1 MPKPACR
8 PARPQID
15 VQHLAELE
23 RIERRIENALRDL
36 RLYRAGQI
44 RSLSDRGVL
53 GARDLTA
60 FILELLKMSARHG
73 APKPGLTVKQLLS
86 AAEGAGYAIP
96 TARTLSKRLT
106 TRAYR
111 TGDIEW
117 VVGSGTWTDDSATGY
132 WHYKGDPQA

>member
-1 MPKPACR
+1 MPATSKPPAP

-23 RIERRIENALRDL
+23 RIERRLELVLRDL
-36 RLYRAGQI
+36 RLYRSGQI
-44 RSLSDRGVL
+44 RALSDRGVL

-60 FILELLKMSARHG
+60 FIIEMLKMSAKHG
-73 APKPGLTVKQLLS
+73 VPKPGLTVKQLLL
-86 AAEGAGYAIP
+86 AAEGAGYAVP

-117 VVGSGTWTDDSATGY
+117 LPDGKQGY
-132 WHYKGDPQA
+132 WHYNKGD

>member
-1 MPKPACR
+1 MAKT

-23 RIERRIENALRDL
+23 RIERRFELALRDL

-60 FILELLKMSARHG
+60 FILELLKMAARCG
-73 APKPGLTVKQLLS
+73 VPKPGFTVQELLR
-86 AAEGAGYAIP
+86 AAEGSGYAVP

-111 TGDIEW
+111 TGDIIW
-117 VVGSGTWTDDSATGY
+117 MQNRSTGDIYLAAGY
-132 WHYKGDPQA
+132 WFYKGDTQS

>member
-1 MPKPACR
+1 MPAAKT

-15 VQHLAELE
+15 VQHISELE
-23 RIERRIENALRDL
+23 RIERRFENALRDL

-60 FILELLKMSARHG
+60 FIIEILKMAAKYG
-73 APKPGLTVKQLLS
+73 VPKPGHTVQELLR
-86 AAEGAGYAIP
+86 AAEGAGYAVP
-96 TARTLSKRLT
+96 TARTMSKRLT

-117 VVGSGTWTDDSATGY
+117 LPDGKTGY
-132 WHYKGDPQA
+132 WYYNKGD